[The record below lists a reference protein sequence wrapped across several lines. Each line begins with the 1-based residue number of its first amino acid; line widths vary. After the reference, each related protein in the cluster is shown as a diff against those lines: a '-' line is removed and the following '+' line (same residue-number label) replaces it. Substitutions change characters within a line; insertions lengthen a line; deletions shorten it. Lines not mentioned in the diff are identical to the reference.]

1 MKCLFSGKN
10 IVVAF
15 SIFSGKS
22 LRLKVLYKNQL
33 CHFPGKKIEVSIQTF
48 IYLSR
53 FQRRQ
58 EMDDFYLN
66 LTVTGKCR
74 TFVGRGYQP
83 GSHIVEIGIG
93 CVTHELMHALGFFH
107 EHNRHDRDQHVKIH
121 WENIIPGEDRNFEKH
136 AKIEAD
142 TYGTP
147 YDPCSVMHYPPR
159 AFGFVRTNFGV
170 KIQIMSSIVFRIGR

>member
-1 MKCLFSGKN
+1 MTL
-10 IVVAF
+10 
-15 SIFSGKS
+15 
-22 LRLKVLYKNQL
+22 
-33 CHFPGKKIEVSIQTF
+33 

-136 AKIEAD
+136 AKLEAD

-147 YDPCSVMHYPPR
+147 YDPCSVMHYPSR